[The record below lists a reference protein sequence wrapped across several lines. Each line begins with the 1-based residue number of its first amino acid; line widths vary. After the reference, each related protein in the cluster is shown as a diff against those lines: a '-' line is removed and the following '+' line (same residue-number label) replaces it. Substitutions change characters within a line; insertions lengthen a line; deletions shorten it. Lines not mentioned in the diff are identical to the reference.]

1 MAKRDPIEQALE
13 KLSALKSA
21 PAGTDVLNA
30 LRGFLGNRSNLVV
43 AKAAKI
49 AGERRLRDLL
59 PDLVTAFHKLMAD
72 PARLDKRCAAVTEI
86 VTSLYQMDYSEP
98 DVYLTGMRHVQMEGS
113 FGPPIDSAA
122 QLRGLGAQGIV
133 RTRFPDALAE
143 AVTLLVDP
151 EPPAR
156 MGAVRALAAN
166 GGEAG
171 ALALRLK
178 VLTGDSVPDVLAE
191 CFSGLLAA
199 PSESSID
206 FVAGYGDDDDPA
218 VAEAAILALGASRS
232 AKAIVT
238 LKDKWQ
244 RTHRGPLKK
253 VLLLAL
259 STSRSEDALQFL
271 LGLLETAPVST
282 AAEVLAALASQ
293 RPTQSIRDSI
303 HSALTRRDNPS
314 LLAAFHSAFPR

>member
-1 MAKRDPIEQALE
+1 VAKRDPIEQALE

-86 VTSLYQMDYSEP
+86 VTSLYQMDSEP

>member
-1 MAKRDPIEQALE
+1 VAKRDPIEQALE

>member
-1 MAKRDPIEQALE
+1 VSKNDPIEQALE
-13 KLSALKSA
+13 KLAALKSA
-21 PAGTDVLNA
+21 PNA
-30 LRGFLGNRSNLVV
+30 ATLLDDLRSSLRNRSNLVV

-49 AGERRLRDLL
+49 AGERSLDELL
-59 PDLVTAFHKLMAD
+59 PDLVTAFHRLMAD

-86 VTSLYQMDYSEP
+86 LAALYAMDYSEP
-98 DVYLTGMRHVQMEGS
+98 EVYLNAIRHVQMEAS
-113 FGPPIDSAA
+113 FGPPVDSAA
-122 QLRGLGAQGIV
+122 QLRGLSAQGLV

-156 MGAVRALAAN
+156 IGAVRALAVN

-178 VLTGDSVPDVLAE
+178 VLTGDRVPDVLAE
-191 CFSGLLAA
+191 CFSALLAS
-199 PSESSID
+199 PSESSIS
-206 FVAGYGDDDDPA
+206 FVAGYVDDEEPA
-218 VAEAAILALGASRS
+218 IAEAAILALGASRS
-232 AKAIVT
+232 RKAIT
-238 LKDKWQ
+238 ALKDKWQ
-244 RTHRGPLKK
+244 RTLRGPLKK

-271 LGLLETAPVST
+271 LGLLETAPIST
-282 AAEVLAALASQ
+282 AAEVLFALAAQ

-303 HSALTRRDNPS
+303 HSALSGRGESS
-314 LLAAFHSAFPR
+314 LLEAFHSAFPS